1 MLPVYKEEAV
11 QAQVATEEVVAEAA
25 EAAVAT
31 EEAAE
36 EVPAEAEA
44 EALGLAEASADLLSA
59 GSEAL
64 PDFSPEARVLV
75 ACPPWAGREDDAVPD
90 EPPEPPVP
98 LRNNVTAPQ
107 ASAGTMTMIASSGTQ
122 LRHRGT

>member
-1 MLPVYKEEAV
+1 MKPPLVSLSLAPLARPLVDVPLATVTPVLKSTLPEEL
-11 QAQVATEEVVAEAA
+11 
-25 EAAVAT
+25 
-31 EEAAE
+31 
-36 EVPAEAEA
+36 AEAEA

-64 PDFSPEARVLV
+64 PDFSPEARVLA
-75 ACPPWAGREDDAVPD
+75 ACPPCAGREDDAVPD